1 MLEPIFKRNKKLL
14 AFGLTALLLNMLVF
28 LGVSKEGLGLS
39 IDSINY
45 LSAAK
50 SLAAGK
56 GLILFDGNSLV
67 NAVPLYSFLLAPAYL
82 LGINPLHFAQWL
94 QFLLFNLN
102 GLFVYLI
109 LRKLLINQN
118 WILAFWL
125 LAVGQYFAY
134 AQVYVWALSEM
145 GFMAL
150 LSAYIYLLLY
160 KPQNK
165 LASAALLALL
175 CLQRYIIWLMLPGL
189 LFYWFKQKRKLS
201 ELFWQL
207 LPALLTTAFW
217 LYRNYNLIGS
227 ATGDHSLFQ
236 KFGLNPLFTNLQN
249 VAAGIFA
256 LNPLYAGIAFYLF
269 SLAVLAVNLKRLPE
283 KAKDFC
289 ALLFFMGLSLL
300 LSLLGQANLQMSQL
314 PRYLSVFYVLIF
326 LGPLL
331 YLDQLKLRNVFKK
344 FVLVLLLGF
353 SFFMLI
359 KKGLEWRQTG
369 LGTLSTLA
377 YWVEI
382 ENVALGNNAAIPM
395 LSNFPDVVWLKTGET
410 CGYTQYSAE
419 DYDAFA
425 KRNVAGLYRV
435 IWFKDSSRDLL
446 MDEGLLNNNADFIP
460 LYNGH
465 WYKIGMLKIGSTYN

>member
-1 MLEPIFKRNKKLL
+1 LLEPIFKTNKELL
-14 AFGLTALLLNMLVF
+14 SFGLIALLLNILLF

-56 GLILFDGNSLV
+56 GLILFDGNSLI

-82 LGINPLHFAQWL
+82 FGINPLHFAQLL
-94 QFLLFNLN
+94 QFFFFNLN

-118 WILAFWL
+118 WILVFWL
-125 LAVGQYFAY
+125 LAVGHYFAY
-134 AQVYVWALSEM
+134 VQVYVWALSEM

-160 KPQNK
+160 QPQNK
-165 LASAALLALL
+165 LASATLLALL

-189 LFYWFKQKRKLS
+189 LFYWFKQKRKLP
-201 ELFWQL
+201 ELLWQL
-207 LPALLTTAFW
+207 LPALLTTALW
-217 LYRNYNLIGS
+217 LYRNYSLLGS
-227 ATGDHSLFQ
+227 ATGDHSLWQ
-236 KFGLNPLFTNLQN
+236 KFGLIPLFTNLQN

-256 LNPLYAGIAFYLF
+256 LNPLYAGIVFYLF
-269 SLAVLAVNLKRLPE
+269 SLAVLAVNLKRLPG

-289 ALLFFMGLSLL
+289 ALLFYMGLSLVL
-300 LSLLGQANLQMSQL
+300 LLLGQANLQMSQL
-314 PRYLSVFYVLIF
+314 PRYLSVFYVLVF

-331 YLDQLKLRNVFKK
+331 YLDQLKWQNGFKK
-344 FVLVLLLGF
+344 FVLVLLLGL

-369 LGTLSTLA
+369 LGTLTTLA

-382 ENVALGNNAAIPM
+382 ENVALSKYSDLPM
-395 LSNFPDVVWLKTGET
+395 LSNFPDVVWLKTGKT
-410 CGYTQYSAE
+410 CGYTKYSAE

-425 KRNVAGLYRV
+425 KRNVAGLYKV
-435 IWFKDSSRDLL
+435 IWFKDSSREMLI
-446 MDEGLLNNNADFIP
+446 DEGLLYNNADFTP
-460 LYNGH
+460 MYDGH
-465 WYKIGMLKIGSTYN
+465 WYKIGMLKIGSAY

>member
-1 MLEPIFKRNKKLL
+1 MLEPIFKRHKKPL

-50 SLAAGK
+50 SLVNGN
-56 GLILFDGNSLV
+56 GLLLFDGNLLV
-67 NAVPLYSFLLAPAYL
+67 NAVPLYSFLLSPAYL
-82 LGINPLHFAQWL
+82 LGINPLHFALFL
-94 QFLLFNLN
+94 QFLFFNLN
-102 GLFVYLI
+102 GLFVYLL

-118 WILAFWL
+118 WLLVFWL
-125 LAVGQYFAY
+125 SAVGQYFAY

-165 LASAALLALL
+165 LASTALLALL
-175 CLQRYIIWLMLPGL
+175 CFQRYIIWFMLPGL

-201 ELFWQL
+201 DLLWQL
-207 LPALLTTAFW
+207 LPALVLTSLW

-227 ATGDHSLFQ
+227 ATGDHSLFH
-236 KFGLNPLFTNLQN
+236 KFGLNPFLSNLQN
-249 VAAGIFA
+249 VASGIFA
-256 LNPLYAGIAFYLF
+256 LNPLYAGIAFYLL
-269 SLAVLAVNLKRLPE
+269 SLAVLAVNFNRLSE
-283 KAKDFC
+283 KAKDLC
-289 ALLFFMGLSLL
+289 ALLCYMGFSLL
-300 LSLLGQANLQMSQL
+300 LLLLGQANLQMSQL
-314 PRYLSVFYVLIF
+314 PRYLSVFYVLVF

-331 YLDQLKLRNVFKK
+331 YLDQLKLQNVFKK
-344 FVLVLLLGF
+344 LVLVLLLGC

-369 LGTLSTLA
+369 FGIRASLA
-377 YWVEI
+377 FGVNI
-382 ENVALGNNAAIPM
+382 ENVALGNKAELPM
-395 LSNFPDVVWLKTGET
+395 LSNFPDVVWLKTGST
-410 CGYTQYSAE
+410 CGYTQYRAE
-419 DYDAFA
+419 DYGAFA
-425 KRNVAGLYRV
+425 KRNAAGLCRV

-446 MDEGLLNNNADFIP
+446 MDEGFLNNNADFTP
-460 LYNGH
+460 LYNGQWH
-465 WYKIGMLKIGSTYN
+465 KIGTLKIGSAY